1 MLKKIIF
8 HTLILGKKER
18 AFLLIIFF
26 VVVSHLF
33 FGLCIQ
39 PPKNKPLSKKQ
50 IVVRTSTA
58 LKQTTN
64 EPLAKKKDNTLPKTK
79 TADKKKD
86 NALPKTKT
94 ADKKKEALKQMA
106 KSLAKLEK
114 IQEEL
119 PKIHTL
125 SNHALIVFNEEE
137 GKSEQKSY
145 IEKLSSFLQEH
156 LELPEKGPVQ
166 MSITIT
172 PSGFIK
178 KLKTLASES
187 KKNQHYI
194 EMHLPLLQCPS
205 FLEDQT
211 QASEN
216 TFTITFCNE
225 TH

>member
-8 HTLILGKKER
+8 HTLIWGKKER
-18 AFLLIIFF
+18 AFLLMIFF

-39 PPKNKPLSKKQ
+39 PLKNKPLSKKQ

-58 LKQTTN
+58 LKQITN
-64 EPLAKKKDNTLPKTK
+64 EPLAKKKDNIFPKTK
-79 TADKKKD
+79 
-86 NALPKTKT
+86 N

-125 SNHALIVFNEEE
+125 SNHALIVFNDEE
-137 GKSEQKSY
+137 GKSEQTSY

-156 LELPEKGPVQ
+156 LELPEKGSVQ
-166 MSITIT
+166 MSITIM

-194 EMHLPLLQCPS
+194 ETHLPLLQCPS
-205 FLEDQT
+205 FLEDQM